1 MDNGIA
7 PTPCSPSEDVTFDD
21 VGPLIKM
28 DNLKNGC
35 EQSPED
41 SKDKMLPENNN
52 VKDKHAH
59 DHFVAPPKETWS
71 GGADYLLAAIGYSVD
86 LSNVWRFPYLA
97 YKNGGGGLHNMA
109 TVFWKEL
116 SKATKRLNIPN
127 LMKSMRRWK
136 RKWCKKINSNG
147 FYPEVLFHLII
158 NEMNKW

>member
-1 MDNGIA
+1 MDNGNA
-7 PTPCSPSEDVTFDD
+7 PSPCSPSEDVTFDD

-52 VKDKHAH
+52 VKDKHVH
-59 DHFVAPPKETWS
+59 DPFVAPPKETWS

-109 TVFWKEL
+109 TVF
-116 SKATKRLNIPN
+116 
-127 LMKSMRRWK
+127 
-136 RKWCKKINSNG
+136 
-147 FYPEVLFHLII
+147 
-158 NEMNKW
+158 